1 MKIEIFIPGKISRH
15 LKEAFDFYLNKI
27 KRFSKIKVIFTKLGG
42 DVNTLSKE
50 VILKKEAEDI
60 LKKLN
65 GKEFYL
71 IDLHGQK
78 LDSIQFSKIL
88 EEQKLNG
95 EMNLVI
101 GGPLGIDEELINKA
115 KKRIS
120 LSDLTFTHE
129 LALILVLEQIF
140 RGFKILNNEKYHY

>member
-1 MKIEIFIPGKISRH
+1 
-15 LKEAFDFYLNKI
+15 
-27 KRFSKIKVIFTKLGG
+27 
-42 DVNTLSKE
+42 

-115 KKRIS
+115 RKRIS
-120 LSDLTFTHE
+120 LSNLTFTHE